1 MAPETPEERIVWCG
15 LGWTYGFYALGALYL
30 TGPIIGWLL
39 FFLVVGRLLNANE
52 AFRLPG
58 PVILW
63 LLGML
68 LMLACIVVGHLQQ
81 GLGTG
86 QLIKSSVGWAKG
98 WALMALFILAGSTLR
113 IRPEVVARAA
123 MRVCL
128 HTLLLLPVFVGAWLL
143 RLPETAYVS
152 PLKAIGGPGPEFF
165 AVSLYELDPQS
176 GLPRWR
182 LFTPWAP
189 ALGFVANLFF
199 LLAFVEQD
207 QRWRRIGICASVLM
221 ILMSQSRLAILVL
234 LVVVGLLFTLKYLR
248 GPVLAFSAM
257 AASLVFAF
265 AGGWLLESAETAYE
279 SIKSARADSTRV
291 REALARIA
299 LHRWQTEAPVW
310 GHGVVERGPHLVEY
324 MPIGSHHS
332 WYGLLFVKGIVG
344 FAALAIP
351 LGASLVFLGL
361 KLHRGLIV
369 ERTGFLFAL
378 LLLLYTFGENLEI
391 LAYLIWPG
399 LIFIGLAHRSNAAPF
414 PVPTLETSA

>member
-1 MAPETPEERIVWCG
+1 MAPETPEERIIWYG
-15 LGWTYGFYALGALYL
+15 LGWTYGFYVLGALYL
-30 TGPIIGWLL
+30 VGPVIGWLL
-39 FFLVVGRLLNANE
+39 FLLVFSRLLDPGQE
-52 AFRLPG
+52 FRVPG
-58 PVILW
+58 PVTLW

-68 LMLACIVVGHLQQ
+68 LMLVCIVVGHLLQ

-86 QLIKSSVGWAKG
+86 QLIKSSIGWAKG
-98 WALMALFILAGSTLR
+98 WALMALFILAGSTLN
-113 IRPEVVARAA
+113 IRAELIARAA

-128 HTLLLLPVFVGAWLL
+128 HTLVLLPVFVGAWLL

-176 GLPRWR
+176 QLPRWR

-189 ALGFVANLFF
+189 ALGFVANIFF

-207 QRWRRIGICASVLM
+207 TRWRRIGICASVLM

-234 LVVVGLLFTLKYLR
+234 LAVVGLLFTLRYLR
-248 GPVLAFSAM
+248 GPVMAFTVM

-265 AGGWLLESAETAYE
+265 AGSWFLESAENAYE

-332 WYGLLFVKGIVG
+332 WYGLLFVKGLVG

-351 LGASLVFLGL
+351 LAASLLFLGL
-361 KLHRGLIV
+361 KLARGGIT
-369 ERTGFLFAL
+369 ERTGFVCAL

-399 LIFIGLAHRSNAAPF
+399 LMFIGLAHKHEPRPAQPL
-414 PVPTLETSA
+414 TLGPPA